1 MRWHRVSGYRTPS
14 TASGFV
20 RCWGG
25 SERNSPRRPSY
36 SMSPEERRLS
46 VEGLDEQSRKQVEET
61 KRNLESCIAD
71 MALQPISDL
80 RLEKFRPLVTSL
92 TRMERHFRRES
103 PEALIGHLEPKVT
116 VLNFILELHRAKR
129 TYRRQ
134 TGSCLNVLLQSRSWF
149 DTFCAHNFHRKAP
162 EDLLN
167 LPALRKPVSLQV
179 PEVKQPEDEEVAE
192 AIGATSVIGPSVFAM
207 ASVSLCSGT
216 EVLTISDFAVWWQ
229 ETSEQ
234 RELGACF
241 VDALRQ
247 AVAQRMQLAHFR
259 RLSLV
264 SADRVFSRDS
274 PWRATL
280 SPWWRF

>member
-1 MRWHRVSGYRTPS
+1 MALPLPSTPPSGPSRAPLLPFGSTSPEDDWHDAISSPKLESFSRFVSEDSVTSINVLNMSELERSQTEPPLTPKSSLPSTPAAVSRAASPVGSGPSRMVSRWHRVSGYRTPS

-129 TYRRQ
+129 TPRPLIDS
-134 TGSCLNVLLQSRSWF
+134 GSGRDRSQF
-149 DTFCAHNFHRKAP
+149 YA
-162 EDLLN
+162 
-167 LPALRKPVSLQV
+167 
-179 PEVKQPEDEEVAE
+179 DEY
-192 AIGATSVIGPSVFAM
+192 
-207 ASVSLCSGT
+207 
-216 EVLTISDFAVWWQ
+216 
-229 ETSEQ
+229 
-234 RELGACF
+234 
-241 VDALRQ
+241 
-247 AVAQRMQLAHFR
+247 
-259 RLSLV
+259 
-264 SADRVFSRDS
+264 
-274 PWRATL
+274 
-280 SPWWRF
+280 